1 MFPSPV
7 TSTPF
12 SVKDILSLEQ
22 HPSGLASL
30 ELSALGSPSSC
41 MLATFKQESYP
52 AEDAPLAEAPAGLAK
67 GSGSGS
73 TFPGPFFAKSYV
85 EIEPTKEPKESK
97 KELCVLSKSLEQ
109 EKREAEEAE
118 RPRQRKRRKP
128 RVLFSQA
135 QVYELERRF
144 KQQKYLSAPERDHLA
159 NVLKLTSTQVK
170 IWFQNRRYKCKRQ
183 RQDQSLELVGSI
195 PPPRRIAVPVLV
207 RDGKPCLG
215 DSSPYSSPYNVSLNP
230 YSYNAYPAYGS
241 YGGGGG
247 GGPGACN
254 ASYSCSYPAVQ
265 SVQPS
270 AAAGNFMNF
279 SVGDLNPVQTS
290 IPQGN
295 GGLPALHGIRA
306 W

>member
-67 GSGSGS
+67 GCGS
-73 TFPGPFFAKSYV
+73 TFPNPFFAKSYAEV
-85 EIEPTKEPKESK
+85 EPTKEPKESK

-109 EKREAEEAE
+109 EKRDAEEAE

-215 DSSPYSSPYNVSLNP
+215 DTSPYSSPYNVSLNP
-230 YSYNAYPAYGS
+230 YSYNAYPTYGS

-247 GGPGACN
+247 GTGACN

-270 AAAGNFMNF
+270 TAAGNFMNF
-279 SVGDLNPVQTS
+279 SVGDLNPVQTA

-295 GGLPALHGIRA
+295 GGLSALHGIRA